1 MRNDLLLSG
10 KSAVKITE
18 RKFSTTLPIDE
29 DVRTEP
35 SIRISQE
42 PFLLCEADFLR
53 LKYGDSKVLTWAG
66 GVLLTSLGM
75 LFIPIAKY
83 IIAKTAI
90 DKSIIIQSWEWVA
103 PFIGIGIAA
112 ILFFIGKMLPNER
125 KQVMS
130 DIEAHFSEAP
140 RTPHIGEQ

>member
-1 MRNDLLLSG
+1 M
-10 KSAVKITE
+10 KITK
-18 RKFSTTLPIDE
+18 RNFSKTLPIDE

-66 GVLLTSLGM
+66 GVLLTFLGM
-75 LFIPIAKY
+75 LLIPLAKY
-83 IIAKTAI
+83 ILTKITS
-90 DKSIIIQSWEWVA
+90 DKSIIIQSWEWFA
-103 PFIGIGIAA
+103 PFIGIGIAVL
-112 ILFFIGKMLPNER
+112 LFIVGKILPNER
-125 KQVMS
+125 KQVMN

>member
-1 MRNDLLLSG
+1 MLSPSE
-10 KSAVKITE
+10 SAVKITE
-18 RKFSTTLPIDE
+18 RKFSKTLSVDE
-29 DVRTEP
+29 NVRTKP

-53 LKYGDSKVLTWAG
+53 LKYGDSKVLAWAG

-75 LFIPIAKY
+75 LFIPMAKY
-83 IIAKTAI
+83 IIVKMTS
-90 DKSIIIQSWEWVA
+90 DKSIIIQSWEWFA

-112 ILFFIGKMLPNER
+112 LLFAIGKMLPNER

-130 DIEAHFSEAP
+130 DIEDHFSEAP
-140 RTPHIGEQ
+140 RTPHIGER

>member
-1 MRNDLLLSG
+1 MLSP
-10 KSAVKITE
+10 SENAVKITK
-18 RKFSTTLPIDE
+18 RQFSKTLSLDE

-53 LKYGDSKVLTWAG
+53 LKYGDSKLLTWAG

-83 IIAKTAI
+83 IIAKTTV
-90 DKSIIIQSWEWVA
+90 DKSIIIQSWEWFA

-112 ILFFIGKMLPNER
+112 LLFITGKMLPNER

-140 RTPHIGEQ
+140 RTPHIGE